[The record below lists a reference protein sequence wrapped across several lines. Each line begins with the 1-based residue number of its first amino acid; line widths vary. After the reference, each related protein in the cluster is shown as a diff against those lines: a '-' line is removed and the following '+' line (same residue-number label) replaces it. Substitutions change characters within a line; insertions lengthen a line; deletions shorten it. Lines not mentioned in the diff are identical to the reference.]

1 MWWSRD
7 QGKSK
12 SKGKLNNAE
21 SNNWKE
27 GWLEGKPQSYREQDE
42 EHVDGWWRTTDWRAG
57 SSSRWWM
64 TAHDQTP
71 WDTEEPIG
79 GFQINSTENA
89 GAKALEGIKNRE

>member
-1 MWWSRD
+1 
-7 QGKSK
+7 
-12 SKGKLNNAE
+12 
-21 SNNWKE
+21 
-27 GWLEGKPQSYREQDE
+27 
-42 EHVDGWWRTTDWRAG
+42 
-57 SSSRWWM
+57 M